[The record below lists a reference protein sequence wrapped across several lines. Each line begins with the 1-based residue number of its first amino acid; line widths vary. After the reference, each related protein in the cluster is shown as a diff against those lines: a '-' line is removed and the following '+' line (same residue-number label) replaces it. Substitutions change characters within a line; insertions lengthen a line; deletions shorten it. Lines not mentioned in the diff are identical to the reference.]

1 MHQNC
6 KSPVKGFSLVNKR
19 MDEERKPKMSDTI
32 VLFDLD
38 GTLTDPGEGI
48 TNSIRYS
55 LKKYGIEAAD
65 RSTLYRF
72 IGPPLHESYE
82 TYFSFSHEQAMEAVG
97 YYREYY
103 AEKGIFENGVYE
115 GIRPMLQTL
124 KEEGVLCLV
133 ATSKPEKY
141 ARQILEHYD
150 LAEYFYYVAGSN
162 MDGSR
167 TDKAEVIAYALEQV
181 PEKMDRSR
189 ILMVGDRLHDIAGA
203 KKNELKSVGV
213 LFGYGGEQELRE
225 AGADYLA
232 KDPEELTGIIV
243 AADWQDAAMDRTS
256 ECQDVGKRSLRPS
269 LTTLC
274 YIERDGKYLMM
285 HRVKKEKDINKDKWI
300 GVGGHFEAA
309 ETPEECLLRE
319 VKEETGLTLTRWKFC
334 GLVTFISDQW
344 EAVEYMCLYRA
355 DGFTGELIDCDEG
368 TLEWVEKEK
377 VYDLP
382 IWEGDKIFFRLL
394 EEGNAFFSLKLRYEG
409 DVLAEAVL
417 DGTKLE
423 LESADRVCFHGV

>member
-1 MHQNC
+1 M
-6 KSPVKGFSLVNKR
+6 SI
-19 MDEERKPKMSDTI
+19 ERKATMSDTI

-48 TNSIRYS
+48 TNSVMYS
-55 LKKYGIEAAD
+55 LEKYGIEVAD

-82 TYFSFSHEQAMEAVG
+82 NYFSFSHEQAMEAVD

-103 AEKGIFENGVYE
+103 TDKGIFENRVYE

-124 KEEGVLCLV
+124 KEQGVLCLV

-141 ARQILEHYD
+141 ARRILEHYD
-150 LAEYFYYVAGSN
+150 LADYFYYVAGAN

-181 PEKMDRSR
+181 TDKADRSR

-203 KKNELKSVGV
+203 KKNQIDSVGV
-213 LFGYGGEQELRE
+213 LFGYGSEQELRE

-232 KDPEELTGIIV
+232 EDPEELIRIISAV
-243 AADWQDAAMDRTS
+243 DRQDAAADRRLQS
-256 ECQDVGKRSLRPS
+256 ESERTCSLGTS

-274 YIERDGKYLMM
+274 YIEQDGKYLML

-300 GVGGHFEAA
+300 GVGGHFEPA

-319 VKEETGLTLTRWKFC
+319 VKEETGLTLTSWKFC

-344 EAVEYMCLYRA
+344 EDVEYMCLYKA
-355 DGFTGELIDCDEG
+355 DGFTGELINCDEG

-382 IWEGDKIFFRLL
+382 IWEGDKIFFRLM
-394 EEGNAFFSLKLRYEG
+394 EEQDAFFSLKLRYKG

-417 DGTKLE
+417 DGILLDLVASGEREE
-423 LESADRVCFHGV
+423 LV